1 METIWDS
8 HLNEKLRILADA
20 AKYDAAC
27 TSSGVDKKNG
37 SMGTGNAVA
46 CGICHSFSADGRC
59 ISLLKILL
67 TNDCC
72 YDCVYCVNRVGN
84 DTERAT
90 FSPDEVCTLTMGFYR
105 RNYIEGLFL
114 SSAVYRNPSYTMELI
129 YETVLRLRT
138 VYHFHGYIHVKA
150 IPGADP
156 QLIQQTGFLVD
167 RMSCNLELP
176 TAEGMKKLA
185 PNKSHQTILTPMAK
199 VTDTIAANRL
209 AQGKSAYLERST
221 SNRYLTDSIFSEEQ
235 RKITGNQT
243 DRIGESSVYRIT
255 TKEHEKLKN
264 RPFASAGQSTQM
276 IIGAT
281 PETDY
286 HLLCTTQNLYQKYDL
301 KRVFFSAYVPVNE
314 DPDLPGID
322 EKPPLLREHRLY
334 QADWLLRFYGFHA
347 EELLSEQ
354 RPNFNEQID
363 PKCEWAL
370 RHLEL
375 FPVEINTASYERI
388 LRIPGVGPKSA
399 GRIVRA
405 RRYGSLDFDHLK
417 KMGVV
422 LKRAHYFIT
431 CNGKMMYRIPM
442 EEDFITKQLTSVE
455 YKENWQLMNQQEYH
469 QISLIGDY
477 GVQA

>member
-1 METIWDS
+1 M
-8 HLNEKLRILADA
+8 RAGYLA
-20 AKYDAAC
+20 
-27 TSSGVDKKNG
+27 
-37 SMGTGNAVA
+37 
-46 CGICHSFSADGRC
+46 
-59 ISLLKILL
+59 
-67 TNDCC
+67 
-72 YDCVYCVNRVGN
+72 
-84 DTERAT
+84 
-90 FSPDEVCTLTMGFYR
+90 
-105 RNYIEGLFL
+105 
-114 SSAVYRNPSYTMELI
+114 
-129 YETVLRLRT
+129 
-138 VYHFHGYIHVKA
+138 
-150 IPGADP
+150 
-156 QLIQQTGFLVD
+156 D
-167 RMSCNLELP
+167 RMSINLELP

-185 PNKSHQTILTPMAK
+185 PNKSHQTILKPMAK

-417 KMGVV
+417 RWVS
-422 LKRAHYFIT
+422 F
-431 CNGKMMYRIPM
+431 
-442 EEDFITKQLTSVE
+442 
-455 YKENWQLMNQQEYH
+455 
-469 QISLIGDY
+469 
-477 GVQA
+477 